1 MVGLKVLAFLSE
13 YGKNMSENWV
23 KRSVS
28 VMMVSNL
35 WIEIMT
41 PVIGTCHWDKLQ
53 YLPRRKVQ
61 FYLILGMQMHQGLDD
76 GVIRGVHVGVK
87 RKRAF
92 AETVKRIVSLW
103 RNDPILRKRFV
114 RNADM

>member
-53 YLPRRKVQ
+53 YLPRPKSPVLP
-61 FYLILGMQMHQGLDD
+61 YP
-76 GVIRGVHVGVK
+76 
-87 RKRAF
+87 
-92 AETVKRIVSLW
+92 W
-103 RNDPILRKRFV
+103 
-114 RNADM
+114 NADASRSGRWRDSWRSCGR